1 MIKWFAKKFII
12 GKVNEALAALKSNES
27 VIAYKLKITQIVNF
41 LNNLLSYL
49 EDYEISDDEADKV
62 IEECKSLF

>member
-1 MIKWFAKKFII
+1 MIKWFAKKFIL
-12 GKVNEALAALKSNES
+12 GKVNEVLTTLKSNES

>member
-1 MIKWFAKKFII
+1 MIKWFAKKFIL
-12 GKVNEALAALKSNES
+12 GKVNEVLAKLKSNES

-41 LNNLLSYL
+41 LNNLLSCL